1 MREADGS
8 WHMCI
13 DYRTLNHATVKDKFL
28 ILVVDGLLDE
38 LVGSK
43 IFSKLDLRLYTNRL
57 G

>member
-28 ILVVDGLLDE
+28 IPVVDGLLDE